1 MAQKLTISGKRYY
14 LLDEAEYKRASAP
27 AALPPLPGRDDTGGV
42 PAVAYVRA
50 LIARRIN
57 QARTARGWSQ
67 AELARRA
74 GIRVET
80 LNRIEKC
87 HRSAD
92 PRSIDRIDAA
102 LRLRPRRQ
110 RGRAL

>member
-1 MAQKLTISGKRYY
+1 MTQTLTIEGKRYY
-14 LLDEAEYKRASAP
+14 LIDEAEYRELKSDMPSLP
-27 AALPPLPGRDDTGGV
+27 AKDKTGGI

-50 LIARRIN
+50 LIARRIIA
-57 QARTARGWSQ
+57 ARNKRNMSQ

-87 HRSAD
+87 RHSAD
-92 PRSIDRIDAA
+92 PRSIEKIEAA
-102 LRLRPRRQ
+102 LM
-110 RGRAL
+110 